1 MRWRRIAENE
11 IESAIRQPDFIEPS
25 VEGRLNAWIET
36 AGIFLRVTYTENA
49 DNIIVITAVKKR
61 KGWRRWFYMKIEY
74 DKTTDALYIQLKEA
88 YVDDNIDIAKWSNDP
103 Q

>member
-1 MRWRRIAENE
+1 MKPIVISRHAKNRMRWRRIAENE
-11 IESAIRQPDFIEPS
+11 IEAAIRKPEFIEPS

-61 KGWRRWFYMKIEY
+61 KGWRR
-74 DKTTDALYIQLKEA
+74 
-88 YVDDNIDIAKWSNDP
+88 
-103 Q
+103 